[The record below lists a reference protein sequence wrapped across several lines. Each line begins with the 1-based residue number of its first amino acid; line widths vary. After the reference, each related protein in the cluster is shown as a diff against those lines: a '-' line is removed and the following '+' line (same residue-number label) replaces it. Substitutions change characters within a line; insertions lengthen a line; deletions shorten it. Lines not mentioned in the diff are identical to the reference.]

1 MSRLAGQGTPP
12 VNDPLAGNDFGAA
25 CQTSSVKRADYAQ
38 AAAMLRR
45 LLAAVDEGTLT
56 VGTLNG
62 IALVRR
68 MEGAAVAFET
78 AAGDVFGLNDDPISS
93 RTY

>member
-1 MSRLAGQGTPP
+1 M
-12 VNDPLAGNDFGAA
+12 
-25 CQTSSVKRADYAQ
+25 KRTDYAD

-45 LLAAVDEGTLT
+45 MLGAVDDGTLT

-68 MEGAAVAFET
+68 MEGAAVAFEVT
-78 AAGDVFGLNDDPISS
+78 AANEAGLSQ
-93 RTY
+93 TEV

>member
-1 MSRLAGQGTPP
+1 
-12 VNDPLAGNDFGAA
+12 
-25 CQTSSVKRADYAQ
+25 VKRADYAE

-45 LLAAVDEGTLT
+45 LLAAVDAGQLT

-78 AAGDVFGLNDDPISS
+78 AAGEAVELSADPISD
-93 RTY
+93 

>member
-1 MSRLAGQGTPP
+1 
-12 VNDPLAGNDFGAA
+12 
-25 CQTSSVKRADYAQ
+25 
-38 AAAMLRR
+38 MLRR
-45 LLAAVDEGTLT
+45 LLSAVDDGTLT

-78 AAGDVFGLNDDPISS
+78 AAGERPGVRASDVSD
-93 RTY
+93 

>member
-1 MSRLAGQGTPP
+1 M
-12 VNDPLAGNDFGAA
+12 
-25 CQTSSVKRADYAQ
+25 KRAEYAD

-45 LLAAVDEGTLT
+45 LLAAVDDGTLT

-62 IALVRR
+62 VALVRR

-78 AAGDVFGLNDDPISS
+78 ATGNVSGLSNNPV
-93 RTY
+93 

>member
-1 MSRLAGQGTPP
+1 MKRSDYGE
-12 VNDPLAGNDFGAA
+12 AA
-25 CQTSSVKRADYAQ
+25 V
-38 AAAMLRR
+38 MLRR
-45 LLAAVDEGTLT
+45 LLAAVDAGTLT

-78 AAGDVFGLNDDPISS
+78 AAGDESGFSE
-93 RTY
+93 

>member
-1 MSRLAGQGTPP
+1 VT
-12 VNDPLAGNDFGAA
+12 
-25 CQTSSVKRADYAQ
+25 RADYAI

-45 LLAAVDEGTLT
+45 LLIAVDDGTLT

-62 IALVRR
+62 IALLRR

-78 AAGDVFGLNDDPISS
+78 AAGEAVGLSENTGSDGGD
-93 RTY
+93 

>member
-1 MSRLAGQGTPP
+1 M
-12 VNDPLAGNDFGAA
+12 
-25 CQTSSVKRADYAQ
+25 KRADYAE

-45 LLAAVDEGTLT
+45 LLDAVDTGTLT

-62 IALVRR
+62 VALVRR

-78 AAGDVFGLNDDPISS
+78 AAGASPGLRASDSAD
-93 RTY
+93 

>member
-1 MSRLAGQGTPP
+1 
-12 VNDPLAGNDFGAA
+12 
-25 CQTSSVKRADYAQ
+25 
-38 AAAMLRR
+38 MLRR
-45 LLAAVDEGTLT
+45 LLAAVDAGQLT

-78 AAGDVFGLNDDPISS
+78 AAGEAVELSADPISD
-93 RTY
+93 